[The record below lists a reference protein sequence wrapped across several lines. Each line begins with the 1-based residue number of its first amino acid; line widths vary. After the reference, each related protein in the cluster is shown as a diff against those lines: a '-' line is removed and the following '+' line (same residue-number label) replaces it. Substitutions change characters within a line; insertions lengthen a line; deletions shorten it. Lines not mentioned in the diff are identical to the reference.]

1 MTVYPP
7 SACSIEEGG
16 EKDSVLSYSAF
27 VLFIRCSTLDVR
39 CWTFISFR
47 ISAPNL
53 KPETKKTMPLSFNTK
68 LTVPEDVLL
77 KEIRGESVLLNLDK
91 EAYFG
96 LDKVGTRMWTA
107 LSESESIRTAYALL
121 LDRYDVEA
129 ELLRRDLFDLVQTLV
144 DHGLLQINDG

>member
-1 MTVYPP
+1 
-7 SACSIEEGG
+7 
-16 EKDSVLSYSAF
+16 
-27 VLFIRCSTLDVR
+27 
-39 CWTFISFR
+39 
-47 ISAPNL
+47 
-53 KPETKKTMPLSFNTK
+53 MPLSFNTK

-91 EAYFG
+91 ESYFG

-107 LSESESIRTAYALL
+107 LSESESIKTAYDLL